1 MSLSFIVQNLS
12 FFPRGENM
20 FPLTHIKPDI
30 YIEGFNNIYYFEFNK
45 YHHHALESHDFWEM
59 VYVDK
64 GKIIANVN
72 GNSSTLEEGQAI
84 FHVPGEKHSHT
95 SNREVANNMLVV
107 SFTCNNECMDF
118 FKNKTFT
125 LDKTSKTLLSL
136 FIKEAQ
142 NALGQIPNNYNF
154 KGPLVFSDE
163 VFGACQLMQFH
174 FVEFL
179 IKLIRGNAHST
190 SNNIRTRLSDKSDA
204 IDLIVS
210 YMTENIYN
218 DINLEKIC
226 NRFYLRKSRLSILF
240 KEFIGKS
247 PMEYFSELKI
257 KEAKKLLRE
266 DNLSVSQITF
276 KLNYSSIHNFS
287 RAFKKATGFSPTGY
301 KKSVL
306 SLQNANAE

>member
-1 MSLSFIVQNLS
+1 
-12 FFPRGENM
+12 M
-20 FPLTHIKPDI
+20 FPLTQIKSDI
-30 YIEGFNNIYYFEFNK
+30 HIEGFNNIYYFEFNK
-45 YHHHALESHDFWEM
+45 YHHHALEKHEFWEM

-64 GKIIANVN
+64 GKIIANVD
-72 GNSSTLEEGQAI
+72 GKSSTLEEGQAI
-84 FHVPGEKHSHT
+84 FHMPGEEHSHT
-95 SNREVANNMLVV
+95 SNGEVANNMLVV
-107 SFTCNNECMDF
+107 SFTCNNKCMEF

-142 NALGQIPNNYNF
+142 NALGKIPNNYNF
-154 KGPLVFSDE
+154 KGPLEFSDE
-163 VFGACQLMQFH
+163 VFGASQLMKFH

-179 IKLIRGNAHST
+179 IKLIRGNAHAT
-190 SNNIRTRLSDKSDA
+190 SNTIRTRLSDKSDA
-204 IDLIVS
+204 IDLIIS
-210 YMTENIYN
+210 YMKENIYD

-226 NRFYLRKSRLSILF
+226 NRFYLRKSRLSVLF
-240 KEFIGKS
+240 KEFTEKS
-247 PMEYFSELKI
+247 PMEYFNELKI
-257 KEAKKLLRE
+257 EEAKKLLRE

-306 SLQNANAE
+306 PLQNATEE